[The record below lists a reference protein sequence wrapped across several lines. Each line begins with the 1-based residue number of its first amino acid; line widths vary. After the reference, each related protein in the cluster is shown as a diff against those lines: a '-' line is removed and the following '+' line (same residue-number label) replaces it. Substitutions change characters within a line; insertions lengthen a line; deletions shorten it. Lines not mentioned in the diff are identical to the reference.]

1 MPSTEIADDAI
12 RDLGFYSEQDATVG
26 TKTST
31 IKRMNCLS
39 KEGLDFYEANVLN
52 DIRVQDALNSFFP
65 PSSRVVMAL
74 STNLSKDPDH
84 IFQWRAGG
92 GDAGRRVLVVQ
103 LWDIGSTGVYYAG
116 SHRHALATAN
126 AANGLFETPLAA
138 LKNAGCS
145 EGTTV
150 NFEHGGL
157 TIQDARTA
165 FRIIQGMLNATVF
178 TTEDVAK
185 MWPEMVFPNT
195 QDVRQKVRE
204 IRDAPADGVNIP
216 SQFRR
221 RPGLHARFESV
232 AM

>member
-52 DIRVQDALNSFFP
+52 DI
-65 PSSRVVMAL
+65 
-74 STNLSKDPDH
+74 
-84 IFQWRAGG
+84 WRAGG